1 MVFQHQAS
9 TQIVG
14 HQYYASAPQPMACQ
28 QPWLTVQQPQ
38 PMVQQPWPMIYQ
50 LQQLVSYQLQTSTL
64 SPTGYQ
70 PHQTDSWQPQES
82 MHIPA
87 VHQESTLVSRSIVQ
101 KIRTQVSDPWPMT
114 QLIMHRVQSAVQQ
127 QLNKNPLLVS
137 ALLPMTS
144 YSQQP
149 DNYRLPA
156 FSP

>member
-1 MVFQHQAS
+1 
-9 TQIVG
+9 
-14 HQYYASAPQPMACQ
+14 MACQ

-50 LQQLVSYQLQTSTL
+50 LQQPVSYQLQTSTL

-70 PHQTDSWQPQES
+70 PHQTDSWQPQAS